1 MTSPARLDRWEHRAE
16 WPLAAIAL
24 VFLAAYSLEVLAAPS
39 GRTAL
44 AIGLVTRVCWAV
56 FVIDYLARIWLAD
69 DRWRW
74 FWRHLMDLLIV
85 VLPVLRPLRLVRLVI
100 LVTVLQKAVGNA
112 IRGRVVVYAVA
123 GAVLLVYVA
132 SLAVL
137 QAERVDPHASI
148 TSFGQALWWSITTI
162 TTVGYGDEYPVTT
175 TGRVIAGLLMIGGIG
190 LLGTITATIAS
201 WIVQRVAEEDT
212 ASQAATV
219 AHIAELRDE
228 IRALRAQLQVHD
240 EVRT

>member
-1 MTSPARLDRWEHRAE
+1 MTSPARLDRWERRAE

-24 VFLAAYSLEVLAAPS
+24 VFLAAYSFEVLAAPS

-100 LVTVLQKAVGNA
+100 LMTVLQKAVGDA

-123 GAVLLVYVA
+123 GAVMLVYVA

-137 QAERVDPHASI
+137 QAERVDPHANI

-228 IRALRAQLQVHD
+228 IRALREQLQVQD